1 MALEVSIIASA
12 QRLQTQ
18 RDQRVE
24 QSLSRQREEAVQ
36 RAREAERLT
45 EERRRADATAA
56 DIDRARFQREFVRG
70 IADDNQINALIAR
83 DTEDA
88 RIDARLAREEADL
101 RQFYADER
109 VRAADRAAADNA
121 LAPLTPTA
129 LPAPGVEDAA
139 QAPATAPATFD
150 ELLAGRNARLA
161 DRAEADRQFAASQ
174 DRDFS
179 HSVRSIENLQT
190 DPTAVPIEPP
200 RGSVVDFSA

>member
-12 QRLQTQ
+12 QRLQAQ

-24 QSLSRQREEAVQ
+24 QSIARQREEAVQ
-36 RAREAERLT
+36 RARESERLA

-56 DIDRARFQREFVRG
+56 DIDRARVQREYVRNV
-70 IADDNQINALIAR
+70 ADASQIDNLIAR
-83 DTEDA
+83 DVEDA
-88 RIDARLAREEADL
+88 RIDERLAQEAADL

-109 VRAADRAAADNA
+109 VRAADRNAADSA
-121 LAPLTPTA
+121 LAPLTPTT
-129 LPAPGVEDAA
+129 PPPPSVEDVT
-139 QAPATAPATFD
+139 QAPAAAPATFD

-161 DRAEADRQFAASQ
+161 ERAEADRQFAAAQ

-179 HSVRSIENLQT
+179 RSVRSISDLQT
-190 DPTAVPIEPP
+190 NPTAVPVDPP